1 MCGRTSVSSYSAIDR
16 VNPGCTVLCRVK
28 KDVSC
33 HDIEAYEEPLMH
45 GQQGSILHLPCNTGG
60 LQGIS
65 QKSLQHHIT
74 GMSCMQLQLLPARG
88 FAGWGLLFMPS
99 SYRRFGATTTC
110 LWHTG
115 ERLAVEKGQSN

>member
-1 MCGRTSVSSYSAIDR
+1 MSSYSAVDQL
-16 VNPGCTVLCRVK
+16 NPGCTVLCRVK
-28 KDVSC
+28 KYISC

-74 GMSCMQLQLLPARG
+74 GFSCMHLQLLPMSGYACYSCHR
-88 FAGWGLLFMPS
+88 LIVPLVLQS
-99 SYRRFGATTTC
+99 RFYGM
-110 LWHTG
+110 LVKH
-115 ERLAVEKGQSN
+115 RLQTRSI